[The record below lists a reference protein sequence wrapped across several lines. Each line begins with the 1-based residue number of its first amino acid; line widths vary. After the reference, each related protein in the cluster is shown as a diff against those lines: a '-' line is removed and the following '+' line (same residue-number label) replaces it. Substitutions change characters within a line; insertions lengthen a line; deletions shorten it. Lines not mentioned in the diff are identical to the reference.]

1 MHEMSLCEGIL
12 GIIEEHALNQGFKKV
27 NALWLEIGAFAGV
40 EPESLK
46 FCFEVISKNTI
57 AEQARLHIIDIPG
70 TARCMQC
77 SKTVAIKRRFDVCP
91 HCGGYPLLITGGE
104 EMRVKELEVE

>member
-12 GIIEEHALNQGFKKV
+12 GIIEEHAQNQGFKKV

-40 EPESLK
+40 EIEALRFS
-46 FCFEVISKNTI
+46 FEVITKNTI
-57 AEQARLHIIDIPG
+57 AEQVRLHIIDIPG
-70 TARCMQC
+70 TAWCMQC
-77 SKTVAIKRRFDVCP
+77 SKTVAIKRRFDACP
-91 HCGGYPLLITGGE
+91 HCGGYQLQITGGE